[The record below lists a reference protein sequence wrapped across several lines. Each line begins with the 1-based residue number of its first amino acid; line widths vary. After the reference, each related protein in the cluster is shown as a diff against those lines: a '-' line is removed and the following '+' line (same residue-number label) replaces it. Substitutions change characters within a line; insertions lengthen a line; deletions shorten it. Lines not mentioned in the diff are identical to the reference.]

1 MRGTNHDLSI
11 RKFIISK
18 GGIWVESAFRGY
30 TGLISGVAR
39 RMYTDFREE
48 EGRITAKQEKGQVE
62 RREAFDKRLK
72 RLQTPK
78 PKTVRRKA

>member
-1 MRGTNHDLSI
+1 
-11 RKFIISK
+11 
-18 GGIWVESAFRGY
+18 
-30 TGLISGVAR
+30 
-39 RMYTDFREE
+39 MYTDFREE